1 MCHTYVFFI
10 LKWAAKVI
18 ACFLSLKCVCF
29 FFSPL
34 VYFIATAC
42 WCEYIS
48 FSRFVTIILYA
59 HFYIY
64 LYVYFMLLNNVFIL
78 WIRVSFFCYVR
89 NKGIAS
95 IAFVLY
101 LDRMRTSFDLNLFH
115 ISVFELKFF
124 ILLYFYQGA
133 FFPSFFSV
141 LKLLWNC
148 C

>member
-18 ACFLSLKCVCF
+18 ACYFSLKCVCF

-64 LYVYFMLLNNVFIL
+64 FYVYFMMLNNVFIP
-78 WIRVSFFCYVR
+78 WIRVSFFLCAGQR
-89 NKGIAS
+89 H
-95 IAFVLY
+95 
-101 LDRMRTSFDLNLFH
+101 SFNCFCH
-115 ISVFELKFF
+115 VFELNEIHFRFKF
-124 ILLYFYQGA
+124 ILVCRIEVLYFVILLSR
-133 FFPSFFSV
+133 SFF
-141 LKLLWNC
+141 
-148 C
+148 